1 MVMLYGIS
9 GYRHGVLGVA
19 SSLYI
24 RPRWLGHSLAGEGHL
39 QGSLFDGASIVE
51 YEWT

>member
-24 RPRWLGHSLAGEGHL
+24 RLRWLGHSLAGERHL
-39 QGSLFDGASIVE
+39 QVSLFDSALIVE
-51 YEWT
+51 